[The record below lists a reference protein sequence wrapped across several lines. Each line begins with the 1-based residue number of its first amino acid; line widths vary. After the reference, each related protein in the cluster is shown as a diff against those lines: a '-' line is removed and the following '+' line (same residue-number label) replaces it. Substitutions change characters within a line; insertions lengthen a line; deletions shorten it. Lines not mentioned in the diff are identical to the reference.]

1 MVLNTFPEKNQNNSQ
16 LNVVPYLKVRRTMF
30 FYIRNLVALQQSL
43 SLEDKIN
50 VFLFP
55 QQSATTA
62 VASAHLQLFGAED
75 QMASKLAI

>member
-1 MVLNTFPEKNQNNSQ
+1 
-16 LNVVPYLKVRRTMF
+16 MF

-55 QQSATTA
+55 QRLRNNSSGECTFATLWSRGPNG
-62 VASAHLQLFGAED
+62 VKIGHLILVKNLVTDLEK
-75 QMASKLAI
+75 MWSLIMKKYSL